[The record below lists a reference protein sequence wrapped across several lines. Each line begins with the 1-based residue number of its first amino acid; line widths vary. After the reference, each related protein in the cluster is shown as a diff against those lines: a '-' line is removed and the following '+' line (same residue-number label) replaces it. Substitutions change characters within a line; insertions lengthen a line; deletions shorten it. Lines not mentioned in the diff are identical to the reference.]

1 MVQRAARGSRWS
13 YQRPRTILQRNDS
26 PRSGVAKI
34 LVIEDNGELAAAV
47 KYNLE
52 IEGFEVAVARDGRD
66 GIAQARASGVDLL
79 ILDLML
85 PGALDGFDVLESLR
99 SDGFVAPVLILSAKG
114 EEVDKVRG
122 FRLGADQYLTKPFGL
137 LELLERVRR
146 LTTRG
151 VMQDAGSESHE
162 TMRFGDVMV
171 DLDARSVSRGSDR
184 VRLTPRAF
192 DLLVAL
198 LRRKGRVAS
207 RIELLR
213 EVWGFQRSVMTRTVD
228 AHVAE
233 LRRKLEEDPAKPAHI
248 LTIWGIG
255 YRLDRTRGDVP

>member
-1 MVQRAARGSRWS
+1 MSR
-13 YQRPRTILQRNDS
+13 IL
-26 PRSGVAKI
+26 
-34 LVIEDNGELAAAV
+34 LVEDNGELAAAV
-47 KYNLE
+47 RYNLE
-52 IEGFEVAVARDGRD
+52 IEGFDVTVAADGRD
-66 GIAQARASGVDLL
+66 GIAQARAIDVDLL

-85 PGALDGFDVLESLR
+85 PGAIDGFDVLESLR
-99 SDGFVAPVLILSAKG
+99 ADGFSAPVLILSAKG
-114 EEVDKVRG
+114 EEGDKVRG

-151 VMQDAGSESHE
+151 AVPRRYGQAHE
-162 TMRFGDVMV
+162 TMRFGDVVV
-171 DLDARSVSRGSDR
+171 DLDARSVSRGGRR
-184 VRLTPRAF
+184 VRVTPRAF

-198 LRRKGRVAS
+198 LRREGKVAS

-213 EVWGFQRSVMTRTVD
+213 EVWGFERSVMTRTVD

-233 LRRKLEEDPAKPAHI
+233 LRRKLEEDPANPASI

-255 YRLDRTRGDVP
+255 YRLDRNGANPI